1 MAGWVTDWISAV
13 WHEWFPPMAGRKGF
27 TWWSF
32 LAIGIAGALLHWQ
45 VSGGAAG
52 TLAYFV
58 VAGWGSIGLAIG
70 AAQVHGR
77 RMGPWWWLALA
88 HALFVA
94 GAMVQA
100 SLDMDAMWA
109 VNLTATD
116 LLYTLATGAFALSMC
131 QFSRNQ
137 GSGAISCAGFLDGAV
152 VLLCTG
158 LLGWWLVVQ
167 PTLKHAPSFPAP
179 EHFRMLYPLADLGL
193 LALVAWLASAP
204 ETRSPSLKLL
214 VVGLVLWICGDT
226 TYQVMS
232 YGVKPPVEPVI
243 SIWLL
248 AYLCWGAAAL
258 HPSRHRLLA
267 IRDPSGVVGTAGRLS
282 LVALVLLAAPLSLLA
297 PSRPDAVTASIA
309 AVLVAGVAALL
320 LWWRLRGL
328 HRRMDRQRGELSL
341 VADTDPLTGLP
352 NRRRLLEVIARA
364 LEVSRQVAVLIIDID
379 RFGAVNEAFGH
390 SGGDALL
397 HELARR
403 WRSTLLPRDTIVYM
417 GADEFCAVI
426 PLIMGES
433 QAPAC
438 VQRLQ
443 EAIRDVVWIEGVKLT
458 ASASMGFSIGPQD
471 GDDPWDLVRKATIAM
486 RRARLQQGRVLRFTA
501 ALEHENPRT
510 LLLLGELR
518 DALSG
523 GQLQLQ
529 YQPKVRLH
537 DMRVIGV
544 EALLRWR
551 HPVNGMVPPGEFI
564 PLIEHTDLMPDITR
578 HVLSL
583 ALEQCAVWELDGMV
597 LSVAVN
603 LSTCC
608 LLDQALPGDVHRQLE
623 LAKVPPQ
630 RLALEITESTAMS
643 DPAMSLRTLR
653 ALSALGVQL
662 SIDDYG
668 TGYSSLAYLQDMP
681 AEELKLDKSFIIN
694 VLRHDASAA
703 IVSSTIRLARRLR
716 MRVVAEGVED
726 EHTATALRKMSCFAA
741 QGYWFS
747 PPVDAVALP
756 GVIADIERRPQLV
769 T

>member
-32 LAIGIAGALLHWQ
+32 LAIGIAGVLLHWQ
-45 VSGGAAG
+45 VSSGAAG
-52 TLAYFV
+52 TLAYFI
-58 VAGWGSIGLAIG
+58 VACWGSIGLAIG

-88 HALFVA
+88 HVLFIA

-109 VNLTATD
+109 VHLTATD
-116 LLYTLATGAFALSMC
+116 LLYSLATGAFALSMC
-131 QFSRNQ
+131 QFIRNQ

-167 PTLKHAPSFPAP
+167 PTLKQTPSFPAP

-214 VVGLVLWICGDT
+214 VAGLVSWTCTDA

-232 YGVKPPVEPVI
+232 YGVKRPVEPLL
-243 SIWLL
+243 SMWLL

-267 IRDPSGVVGTAGRLS
+267 IRDPARVDGTAGRLS

-309 AVLVAGVAALL
+309 AVLIAGVAALL

-328 HRRMDRQRGELSL
+328 HGRVDRQRGELSL

-352 NRRRLLEVIARA
+352 NRRQLLEIIARA

-390 SGGDALL
+390 GAGDALL

-403 WRSTLLPRDTIVYM
+403 WRSTLLSRNTIVYM
-417 GADEFCAVI
+417 GADEFCVVI
-426 PLIMGES
+426 SITDES
-433 QAPAC
+433 QVQAC

-443 EAIRDVVWIEGVKLT
+443 EAMRDVVWIEGVKLT
-458 ASASMGFSIGPQD
+458 ASASMGFSIGQQD

-486 RRARLQQGRVLRFTA
+486 RRARLQQGRVMRFNA
-501 ALEHENPRT
+501 DLDHENPRM
-510 LLLLGELR
+510 LLLLSELR

-544 EALLRWR
+544 EALLRWQ

-564 PLIEHTDLMPDITR
+564 PLIEHTDLMPNITR

-583 ALEQCAVWELDGMV
+583 ALEQCAAWELDGMV

-603 LSTCC
+603 LSTRC
-608 LLDQALPGDVHRQLE
+608 LLDQALPGDVHRQLA

-630 RLALEITESTAMS
+630 RLALEITESTAMY
-643 DPAMSLRTLR
+643 DPAMSLRTLH

-726 EHTATALRKMSCFAA
+726 EHTATALRKMNCFAA

-756 GVIADIERRPQLV
+756 GVIADIERRPQSV
-769 T
+769 I